1 MKKSIISSVLVAT
14 TLASSIGAFNT
25 THIAHADD
33 MGQLT
38 TKGKEI
44 QKDGQNYQL
53 KGVNAGNVFTTEGYL
68 GGITGQKREGYA
80 KP

>member
-14 TLASSIGAFNT
+14 TLASSIPVFNSSYV
-25 THIAHADD
+25 ARADD
-33 MGQLT
+33 MSPLT

-53 KGVNAGNVFTTEGYL
+53 KGVNAGNVFTT
-68 GGITGQKREGYA
+68 
-80 KP
+80 

>member
-1 MKKSIISSVLVAT
+1 
-14 TLASSIGAFNT
+14 
-25 THIAHADD
+25 

-68 GGITGQKREGYA
+68 GGITVQKREGYA